1 MWRSL
6 ARKGLHLQVSLCRCG
21 IAHVKQTAD
30 AKDIRAEV
38 LLSFVDRRTL
48 PHIET
53 FPIDKTKRYVDS
65 INARTR
71 REKPLPLS
79 SSTVLV

>member
-1 MWRSL
+1 MQKTFEL
-6 ARKGLHLQVSLCRCG
+6 KCCF
-21 IAHVKQTAD
+21 
-30 AKDIRAEV
+30 
-38 LLSFVDRRTL
+38 LLSIVGL
-48 PHIET
+48 CHMCIET